1 MYWGIVNYMKSLN
14 DYLEDIDVSDSMY
27 ELATARYESLVDF
40 IQKSELKQYEPD
52 IFLQGSIKL
61 GTMIKPLTDDGS
73 YDIDI
78 VCKLNNLSYHDIS
91 QFDLK
96 ECIGKVLQ
104 AYNNEKPFKNP
115 IKNGKRCWTLTYVDK
130 FNFHIDILPAIS
142 HDLSSN
148 NLNYSDFICITDK
161 SNPNYKI
168 ITSDWEIS
176 NPKGYYDWFKEQ
188 EQFNIFRDKIVLESR
203 SSTEK
208 IPDYKVKTELR
219 RIIQLLKRHAEVM
232 FRDSPE
238 YKPSSII
245 ITTLAAKAYPTIKP
259 DISFDEK
266 VDILIW
272 DLTNYLDKDSDNQ
285 PCILNPANQTENL
298 SLKWKNNKEY
308 FDQFI
313 KWIEKLK
320 LDFAVN
326 ESRTLINEN
335 LRESLQVGR
344 YYEIEQINRLAHH
357 QKPKWKY
364 ANKIFN
370 ISIKAYKQLDLDR
383 KEHFESGSPIYNKYT
398 LLFEVE
404 NEWSKNY
411 DLYWQVTN
419 TGREAR
425 EANCLRGEF
434 IGPIH
439 SKYGRYTHCEETK
452 YRGEHY
458 IEAYLVKNNICYG
471 RSKPFIVNLKF

>member
-1 MYWGIVNYMKSLN
+1 MKSLN

-27 ELATARYESLVDF
+27 EIATKRYESLVEF

-78 VCKLNNLSYHDIS
+78 VCKLNNLSYRDIS

-96 ECIGKVLQ
+96 ECVGKVLQ
-104 AYNNEKPFKNP
+104 AYNKEKPFKNP

-142 HDLSSN
+142 HDLSSH

-168 ITSDWEIS
+168 ITSEWEIS
-176 NPKGYYDWFKEQ
+176 NPKGYYDWFKKQ
-188 EQFNIFRDKIVLESR
+188 EQFDNFKETILLESR
-203 SSTEK
+203 GSTER

-219 RIIQLLKRHAEVM
+219 KIIQLLKRHAEVM
-232 FRDSPE
+232 FRDLPK

-245 ITTLAAKAYPTIKP
+245 ITTLAAKGYSNIKSN
-259 DISFDEK
+259 ISLNEK
-266 VDILIW
+266 IDILIRNF
-272 DLTNYLDKDSDNQ
+272 TNYLDKDTDNQ
-285 PCILNPANQTENL
+285 ICILNPANQAENL
-298 SLKWKNNKEY
+298 SLKWKNNEKYFNHFKE
-308 FDQFI
+308 
-313 KWIEKLK
+313 WIEQLK
-320 LDFAVN
+320 LDFSVN
-326 ESRTLINEN
+326 ESRTIINEN
-335 LRESLQVGR
+335 SISDKLRESLQVGR
-344 YYEIEQINRLAHH
+344 YYEIEQIDHLAHH

-364 ANKIFN
+364 ASKTFN
-370 ISIKAYKQLDLDR
+370 IPIKAYIQQDLDKKVR
-383 KEHFESGSPIYNKYT
+383 FKSGSPIYNKHT

-404 NEWSKNY
+404 NEWNKDY
-411 DLYWQVTN
+411 ELYWQVTN
-419 TGREAR
+419 TGREATM
-425 EANCLRGEF
+425 ANCLRGDF
-434 IGPIH
+434 IGPVH

-458 IEAYLVKNNICYG
+458 IEAYVVKNNICYG
-471 RSKPFIVNLKF
+471 RSKPFIVNLNF

>member
-1 MYWGIVNYMKSLN
+1 MKSLN

-27 ELATARYESLVDF
+27 ELATKRYESLAEF

-78 VCKLNNLSYHDIS
+78 VCKLNHLSCHDIS
-91 QFDLK
+91 QSDLK
-96 ECIGKVLQ
+96 ECVGKVLQ

-142 HDLSSN
+142 YNS
-148 NLNYSDFICITDK
+148 NYSDFICITDK

-176 NPKGYYDWFKEQ
+176 NPKGYYNWFKEQ
-188 EQFNIFRDKIVLESR
+188 EQFNTFKEFAILESR
-203 SSTEK
+203 STTER
-208 IPDYKVKTELR
+208 IPYYKVKTELR
-219 RIIQLLKRHAEVM
+219 KIIQLLKRHAEVM
-232 FRDSPE
+232 FKDLSE

-245 ITTLAAKAYPTIKP
+245 ITTLAAKGYSNIKSN
-259 DISFDEK
+259 ISFKEK
-266 VDILIW
+266 LDILIR
-272 DLTNYLDKDSDNQ
+272 DFTNYLDKDIDNQ
-285 PCILNPANQTENL
+285 ICILNPANPDENL
-298 SLKWKNNKEY
+298 SLKWKTNKKY
-308 FDQFI
+308 FDYFNE
-313 KWIEKLK
+313 WIEKLK
-320 LDFAVN
+320 LDFSVN
-326 ESRTLINEN
+326 ESRILINEN
-335 LRESLQVGR
+335 SISDKLRESLQVGR
-344 YYEIEQINRLAHH
+344 YYEIEQIDHLAHH

-364 ANKIFN
+364 ASKIFN
-370 ISIKAYKQLDLDR
+370 ILIKAYIQQDLD
-383 KEHFESGSPIYNKYT
+383 KKVGFKSGSPIYNKHT

-404 NEWSKNY
+404 DEWNKDY
-411 DLYWQVTN
+411 ELYWQVTN
-419 TGREAR
+419 TGGEATM
-425 EANCLRGEF
+425 ANCLRGDF
-434 IGPIH
+434 IGPVY
-439 SKYGRYTHCEETK
+439 SKCGRYTHCEETK

-458 IEAYLVKNNICYG
+458 IEAYVVKNNICYG